1 MNVAITVKEFPPDII
16 GGTETQTRRMARALS
31 GAGHDVTVYTKA
43 YGRETELDE
52 PYEIVRVPNCRR
64 SSFLSTL
71 TYLLA
76 LTALLVR
83 DRNEIDV
90 LQCMMI
96 YPNGFVGTVVHYL
109 TGVPY
114 FAWIRGG
121 DYYFMKANPVKR
133 WLIRTVLW
141 DTTVLVQSEAVRA
154 DVTAEFDP
162 TDVRVLG
169 NGVDVP
175 AETASGDEIV
185 FVGRL
190 EEQKG
195 VAVLLRALAGTGA
208 ASAVTVVGDGS
219 RRSELEALADELG
232 VDATFVGEVAPEA
245 VGEYLERGR
254 LFVLPSVRGEGLP
267 NAVLEAM
274 AAGLP
279 VVATDTGGVADAI
292 VDGETGYVV
301 EPGDEQRLRDRIE
314 TIYADEQRAR
324 EMGERAREYVI
335 ETYSW
340 DAIVGRLDA
349 LYAECTDR

>member
-31 GAGHDVTVYTKA
+31 ETGHDVPVYTKA
-43 YGRETELDE
+43 YGRETEIDE

-141 DTTVLVQSEAVRA
+141 DTTVLVQSAAVRA

-162 TDVRVLG
+162 TDVRVLLDRYELCESDLHG
-169 NGVDVP
+169 LL
-175 AETASGDEIV
+175 AE
-185 FVGRL
+185 FR
-190 EEQKG
+190 
-195 VAVLLRALAGTGA
+195 
-208 ASAVTVVGDGS
+208 
-219 RRSELEALADELG
+219 
-232 VDATFVGEVAPEA
+232 
-245 VGEYLERGR
+245 
-254 LFVLPSVRGEGLP
+254 
-267 NAVLEAM
+267 
-274 AAGLP
+274 AAGLIAEER
-279 VVATDTGGVADAI
+279 VA
-292 VDGETGYVV
+292 
-301 EPGDEQRLRDRIE
+301 
-314 TIYADEQRAR
+314 
-324 EMGERAREYVI
+324 GERGYEATETTREAV
-335 ETYSW
+335 
-340 DAIVGRLDA
+340 RA
-349 LYAECTDR
+349 LRGTDE